1 MGSLE
6 SHAVHPREPEDPQTD
21 QRNRR
26 YGLVLFMVYGL
37 VYAGFVLLNA
47 FRPQWAELTPWAG
60 INVAVLYGLLLIGGA
75 FALALVYGWLCRHP
89 VGGPNR
95 EDRGV

>member
-6 SHAVHPREPEDPQTD
+6 SHSVHEREPEDPRTD

-26 YGLVLFMVYGL
+26 YGLVLFFLYAVTYG
-37 VYAGFVLLNA
+37 GFVLLNA
-47 FRPQWAELTPWAG
+47 FRPQWAEATPWSG
-60 INVAVLYGLLLIGGA
+60 LNVAVLYGFVLIAGA
-75 FALALVYGWLCRHP
+75 FALALIYGWLCRFP

-95 EDRGV
+95 EDRST

>member
-6 SHAVHPREPEDPQTD
+6 SHSVHPREPEDPRTD

-47 FRPQWAELTPWAG
+47 FRPQWAEHTPWRG
-60 INVAVLYGLLLIGGA
+60 VNVAVLYGLLLIGGA
-75 FALALVYGWLCRHP
+75 FALALVYGWLCRFP

-95 EDRGV
+95 EDRGA